1 MSIDLV
7 CTIGPASSST
17 AVLKEL
23 LLSGMNI
30 ARLNMSHGDHDS
42 HKQAIEQIRAASRE
56 TGKPVRI
63 MGDLQGPKIRIG
75 KVAGDVARLEEGEIF
90 ILDRLDEPGGRE
102 RAALDNPSVM
112 EDIQNGAII
121 LINDG
126 EVKLRVT
133 ESNPD
138 RIVTQVLIGGTIGS
152 RKGVNLPG
160 TDIRLPALTLKDEVD
175 LQFLNGQKIDLIAC
189 SFVRKAS
196 HLDEIRSYLHSLTNG
211 WTPGIIS
218 KIETVHAVL
227 NFRSIRDA
235 SDGIII
241 ARGDLGVELPFEQVP
256 FIQKALLHECSQS
269 GTYVITATHM
279 LQSMVEHPVPTRAE
293 VTDVFQAVLDGTRAV
308 MLSAES
314 SVGNYPVQ
322 STKVL
327 GTVASFA
334 EKAGK
339 EGESGL
345 TLEAL
350 NGYPPFVVLQA

>member
-7 CTIGPASSST
+7 CTIGPSSSST

-30 ARLNMSHGDHDS
+30 ARLNMSHGNHDS
-42 HKQAIEQIRAASRE
+42 HKQAIEAIRAASSE

-63 MGDLQGPKIRIG
+63 MGDLQGPKIRLG
-75 KVAGDVARLEEGEIF
+75 KLAGDEARLKEGETF
-90 ILDRLDEPGGRE
+90 ILDRLEEPGGRE
-102 RAALDNPSVM
+102 RAALDNPSVL
-112 EDIQNGAII
+112 EDIRSGAVI

-133 ESNPD
+133 ESSPE
-138 RIVTQVLIGGTIGS
+138 RIVTQVLVGGTIGS

-160 TDIRLPALTLKDEVD
+160 TKLRLTALTEKDKKD
-175 LQFLNGQKIDLIAC
+175 LQFLNGQEIDFIAC
-189 SFVRKAS
+189 SFVREAS
-196 HLDEIRSYLHSLTNG
+196 HLEEIRRFLDSMMNG
-211 WTPGIIS
+211 RTPGIIS
-218 KIETVHAVL
+218 KIETVQAVL
-227 NFRSIRDA
+227 NFRSIREA
-235 SDGIII
+235 SDGIMI
-241 ARGDLGVELPFEQVP
+241 ARGDLGVELPFEQIP
-256 FIQKALLHECSQS
+256 FIQKALLRECSRS

-279 LQSMVEHPVPTRAE
+279 LQSMIEHPVPTRAE

-314 SVGNYPVQ
+314 SVGKYPVQ

-339 EGESGL
+339 EGESDF

-350 NGYPPFVVLQA
+350 YGYPPFDAL